1 MNKTGIGLPSR
12 VSEPAAALD
21 PAEKARLRSKHF
33 SFSRIFLHLL
43 FNRTTDLIAKLF
55 LPLPLEGTEN
65 KKSFIDQK
73 ILPVGRGT
81 EEHEDKKVFVF

>member
-33 SFSRIFLHLL
+33 SFSRIFLNL
-43 FNRTTDLIAKLF
+43 FLFIYKTTDLIAKLLF
-55 LPLPLEGTEN
+55 LPIPLEGTEN

-73 ILPVGRGT
+73 IL
-81 EEHEDKKVFVF
+81 KN